1 MALRDQGCCKSS
13 PTRTFCTRQQPLFC
27 APPLEEVSPAPRGVI
42 PPARAAEKFIG
53 HMLGQADFEGIVG
66 RRASA
71 PSSTRAAT
79 KACRQH
85 WASHHAA
92 RNIQHAQLTQGHRLP
107 QANGDGEMVV
117 RNCSD
122 VRNEA
127 GRRRHVLPSPYR
139 RSSSSRRTR
148 SAHRQARP
156 TKPSHA
162 EVAQHMPLSGLCYRQ
177 LVVYSWTKVRS
188 TYEYMHDERKL
199 LHTAR
204 RP

>member
-53 HMLGQADFEGIVG
+53 HMLGRADFEGIVG

-92 RNIQHAQLTQGHRLP
+92 RNIQRAQLTQGHRLP

-122 VRNEA
+122 VINSMKEA
-127 GRRRHVLPSPYR
+127 TTGLAVALPKIKFIEADTLSTSPGASDQALACRSCATYASQWAVLSAA
-139 RSSSSRRTR
+139 SRLQ
-148 SAHRQARP
+148 S
-156 TKPSHA
+156 
-162 EVAQHMPLSGLCYRQ
+162 
-177 LVVYSWTKVRS
+177 
-188 TYEYMHDERKL
+188 D
-199 LHTAR
+199 
-204 RP
+204 